1 MTQNGEQTLSSGT
14 PRIAYAAVAA
24 CALLVGFEAG
34 AHHSAVAFDQE
45 NTVTVSGSVTRF
57 VWRNPHMAINMEVE
71 DASGDTVLWKIE
83 GPGTTVLS
91 RQGFNRQSIDNGD
104 AITVVVHPLKSGRPG
119 GLLQAITLAD
129 GTTHAL
135 SEDYSETQA
144 ETATANAG
152 PGATP
157 TRRSRQPIPSLVEW
171 VPAPEGETW
180 QEREKKTRP
189 ARLPLVGSDPRQTGP
204 GALDPQHL
212 AKDWPEAPFDL
223 TGTWA
228 FRGEEEWRANY
239 GSYEFKP
246 HPEFTEKGKQTYA
259 EYLSYARSGR
269 RYKEP
274 TAQCYPAGMPRL
286 MNRYGSLMIMHYPTA
301 IFMVSR
307 LNNEYR
313 AIWLDG
319 RDREPEA
326 SRDPNWNGE
335 SLGHWDGDTLV
346 VETTGFTDENH
357 LIQQGVF
364 TGDQLKI
371 IERISVIN
379 DGNTMVMEYVMTD
392 PEHWIGEWRHVKF
405 RDRILRADV
414 REATCL
420 PADNELLPGM

>member
-1 MTQNGEQTLSSGT
+1 MIRTITRLAAPAVILIFTG
-14 PRIAYAAVAA
+14 IADV
-24 CALLVGFEAG
+24 E
-34 AHHSAVAFDQE
+34 AHHSAVAFNKDE
-45 NTVTVSGSVTRF
+45 SITVSGEVTRF
-57 VWRNPHMAINMEVE
+57 VWRNPHMAIVMDVT
-71 DASGDTVLWKIE
+71 DSAGSPVQWKIE

-91 RQGFNRQSIDNGD
+91 KQGFNRSSLAKGD
-104 AITVVVHPLKSGRPG
+104 KITVVVNPLKSGKPG

-129 GTTHAL
+129 GTKHAT
-135 SEDYSETQA
+135 SEDYRDA
-144 ETATANAG
+144 
-152 PGATP
+152 PTP
-157 TRRSRQPIPSLVEW
+157 AAQVRRTIPSLLDY
-171 VPAPEGETW
+171 VPPPDGETW
-180 QEREKKTRP
+180 QAREKKTRP
-189 ARLPLVGSDPRQTGP
+189 AALPMIGTDPRQTGP
-204 GALDPQHL
+204 GALDPEHL

-228 FRGEEEWRANY
+228 FRGEQDWGPNY
-239 GSYEFKP
+239 GVYEFKP
-246 HPEFTEKGKQTYA
+246 HPEWTEKGRKIYD
-259 EYLSYARSGR
+259 EYQSYARAGR
-269 RYKEP
+269 RYIEP

-286 MNRYGSLMIMHYPTA
+286 MTRYGSLMMMQYPTA

-335 SLGHWDGDTLV
+335 SIGHWEGDTLV

-357 LIQQGVF
+357 LIQQGVL

-371 IERISVIN
+371 IERIQMIN
-379 DGNTMVMEYVMTD
+379 DGNTMVTEYIMTD
-392 PEHWIGEWRHVKF
+392 PEHWVGEWRHVKF
-405 RDRILRADV
+405 RDRMLRADV

>member
-1 MTQNGEQTLSSGT
+1 M
-14 PRIAYAAVAA
+14 
-24 CALLVGFEAG
+24 VGG
-34 AHHSAVAFDQE
+34 APGGPHHSAVAFDQE
-45 NTVTVSGSVTRF
+45 EVIRVTGTVTRF
-57 VWRNPHMAINMEVE
+57 VWRNPHMAINMEVD
-71 DASGDTVLWKIE
+71 DADGEPVLWKIE

-91 RQGFNRQSIDNGD
+91 RQGFNRQSLNNGD
-104 AITVVVHPLKSGRPG
+104 RITVAVHPLKSGRPG
-119 GLLQAITLAD
+119 GLLQAITLAS
-129 GTTHAL
+129 GETHAM
-135 SEDYSETQA
+135 SEDYSEP
-144 ETATANAG
+144 ANAG

-157 TRRSRQPIPSLVEW
+157 TRPSRQPIPSLVEW
-171 VPAPEGETW
+171 VPPPAGETW
-180 QEREKKTRP
+180 RERERKTRP
-189 ARLPLVGSDPRQTGP
+189 AELPLMGSDPRQTGA
-204 GALDPQHL
+204 GALDPDNL
-212 AKDWPEAPFDL
+212 AKSRPAAPFDL

-228 FRGEEEWRANY
+228 FRGEDEWRANY

-246 HPEFTEKGKQTYA
+246 HPEFTEKGKKTYA
-259 EYLSYARSGR
+259 EYLSYARAGR
-269 RYKEP
+269 RYREP
-274 TAQCYPAGMPRL
+274 TAECYPAGMPRL
-286 MNRYGSLMIMHYPTA
+286 MNRYGSLMMMQYPTA

-319 RDREPEA
+319 RAREPEA

-335 SLGHWDGDTLV
+335 SIGRWEGDTLV

-371 IERISVIN
+371 IEKISVIN
-379 DGNTMVMEYVMTD
+379 DGNTMVMEYIMTD